1 MRLFFAFCLLLAA
14 LGARAAEPL
23 RVAVV
28 GNAIPMSYVG
38 DNGQLTGFNV
48 ELARALCETLEVRC
62 EFKLHQLNEVVE
74 VVAKGQVDF
83 AVVSLLVTP
92 ERRSKV
98 LFTKPVYRSLSV
110 WLSRQPFPAAA
121 LPTRPVAVVQGSVQQ
136 AYGLARQ
143 WPMEVLNTHTE
154 LFDALTSG
162 QVQAALLPMTTGMNV
177 IRDGRFGSTGLAYQL
192 IGEPAL
198 SGEVAISVSPKLP
211 RLLEQLNQGLDKLKR
226 NGRFDR
232 INTEFLPFR
241 LQ

>member
-1 MRLFFAFCLLLAA
+1 MRLLFFVCLLLSAW
-14 LGARAAEPL
+14 GARAADPL

-28 GNAIPMSYVG
+28 GRAAPMSYEAEDG
-38 DNGQLTGFNV
+38 RLTGFNV
-48 ELARALCETLEVRC
+48 ELARALCEALEARC
-62 EFKLHQLNEVVE
+62 EFKLHPLQEVVD
-74 VVAKGQVDF
+74 VVATDQVDF

-98 LFTKPVYRSLSV
+98 LFTRPIYRSLSV
-110 WLSRQPFPAAA
+110 WLSAQPFPAAT
-121 LPTRPVAVVQGSVQQ
+121 LPSQPVAVVQGSVQQ

-143 WPMEVLNTHTE
+143 WPLTTLATHTE
-154 LFDALTSG
+154 VMDAVTSG
-162 QVQAALLPMTTGMNV
+162 QTLAALLPMTTGMNV
-177 IRDGRFGSTGLAYQL
+177 IRDKRFGSTGLTYQL

-198 SGEVAISVSPKLP
+198 SGEVAISVSPKRP
-211 RLLEQLNQGLDKLKR
+211 RLLEQLNDGLDRLKR

>member
-1 MRLFFAFCLLLAA
+1 MRLFLALCLLLSAA
-14 LGARAAEPL
+14 CSQAADTL

-28 GNAIPMSYVG
+28 GNAAPMSYVA

-48 ELARALCETLEVRC
+48 ELARALCETLERRC

-74 VVAKGQVDF
+74 VVAKNQVDF

-92 ERRSKV
+92 DRRSQV
-98 LFTKPVYRSLSV
+98 LFTKPLYRSLSV
-110 WLSRQPFPAAA
+110 WLSARPFPGTTT
-121 LPTRPVAVVQGSVQQ
+121 PGQTVAVVQGSVQHTYSQ
-136 AYGLARQ
+136 SRN
-143 WPMEVLNTHTE
+143 WPLTALGTHTE
-154 LFDALTSG
+154 VLDAVTSG

-177 IRDGRFGSTGLAYQL
+177 IRDRRFAGTGWSYQL

-198 SGEVAISVSPKLP
+198 SGDVAISVSPGNAPMLE
-211 RLLEQLNQGLDKLKR
+211 RLNEAIDRLKR

>member
-1 MRLFFAFCLLLAA
+1 MRFIFVIFLLLAA
-14 LGARAAEPL
+14 FHARAADLL

-28 GNAIPMSYVG
+28 GNAPPMSYVG

-48 ELARALCETLEVRC
+48 ELARALCEVLEARC
-62 EFKLHQLNEVVE
+62 EFKPHPLNEVVD
-74 VVAKGQVDF
+74 VVARGQVDF

-98 LFTKPVYRSLSV
+98 LFTQPVYRSVSV
-110 WLSRQPFPAAA
+110 WLSAQPFPATVV
-121 LPTRPVAVVQGSVQQ
+121 PPRPVTVVQGSVQQ
-136 AYGLARQ
+136 AYGQARQ
-143 WPMEVLNTHTE
+143 WPMTVLDTHNEVFE
-154 LFDALTSG
+154 ALSSG
-162 QVQAALLPMTTGMNV
+162 QAHAALLPMTSGMNV
-177 IRDGRFGSTGLAYQL
+177 IRDRRFSSTGLSYQL

-198 SGEVAISVSPKLP
+198 SGEVAISVTPKRP
-211 RLLEQLNQGLDKLKR
+211 RLLEQLNDGLDRLKR